1 MPLAI
6 VWTVITITDRI
17 VTTVITLT
25 EVIKLVQQEK
35 VK

>member
-1 MPLAI
+1 MR
-6 VWTVITITDRI
+6 TVITIKGRI
-17 VTTVITLT
+17 ETTVITLT